1 MLTNGSVNVVS
12 RIQATLKEATE
23 AMLSEETLVSRLRTR
38 VPSIRETM
46 DDIVQRLS
54 SEIPDVARKQMR
66 LVPNPT
72 MESPLPEWGSRK
84 RAYDIFVVIPIFN
97 ATDSQA
103 AESINSVIRNFP
115 LDCTCLVLYTNRPLI
130 TLPGLI
136 NKDVDF
142 VQFQEASFSLPR
154 AYNSCVDY
162 LRRTFSSREEVIV
175 FMDDDAEIIG
185 SQEEIVV
192 RNLNLIR
199 DEEYV
204 AVSGHYYDDSEP
216 QSFFQRSI
224 HMTHTDDFVSR
235 CPKPYCHGGAAL
247 MIKAK
252 NFPAEGL
259 PLDGLGGISLNILL
273 AKSAASLRQPADGWF
288 LFNNPKLRV
297 LHPRKNN
304 LVQWSATY
312 LSYEIAWNLALS
324 RLDQQTRQ
332 LWKEK
337 LQKCSS
343 ERKQRLVDKVNGHD
357 SRETSAVLANLL
369 LTCYYKQML
378 QTSIPYAAFQSM
390 ELKTHINLMSRRNET
405 SRT

>member
-1 MLTNGSVNVVS
+1 
-12 RIQATLKEATE
+12 
-23 AMLSEETLVSRLRTR
+23 MLSEQTLASRLRMR
-38 VPSIRETM
+38 VPLVRETM
-46 DDIVQRLS
+46 NDIVQRLS
-54 SEIPDVARKQMR
+54 SDIPDVAGRQLR
-66 LVPNPT
+66 PIPNLTTEAP
-72 MESPLPEWGSRK
+72 PPEWGTRK
-84 RAYDIFVVIPIFN
+84 RTYDIFVVIPIFN

-103 AESINSVIRNFP
+103 AESINSVVRSFP
-115 LDCTCLVLYTNRPLI
+115 LDRTCLVLYTNRSWRA
-130 TLPGLI
+130 LPGLI
-136 NKDVDF
+136 KKDIDF

-154 AYNSCVDY
+154 AYNSCVAY
-162 LRRTFSSREEVIV
+162 LRRTFGAREEVIV

-185 SQEEIVV
+185 SQQEIVAQ
-192 RNLNLIR
+192 NLGIVR

-216 QSFFQRSI
+216 EGFFQRSI

-273 AKSAASLRQPADGWF
+273 ARPAASLHQPAGRWF

-297 LHPRKNN
+297 RHPRKKNI
-304 LVQWSATY
+304 VQWSATY

-324 RLDQQTRQ
+324 RLDDQTRR

-343 ERKQRLVDKVNGHD
+343 VRKQRLVDRVNGYD
-357 SRETSAVLANLL
+357 PKETGAALANLL

-378 QTSIPYAAFQSM
+378 HTSIPYAAFQRM
-390 ELKTHINLMSRRNET
+390 ELKTHINLMSRRNEP